1 MLSGAQPPSSSCL
14 NSQVRKPTAL
24 ANVTIDLYKGGGKVA
39 DIAAGTPNNGSYT
52 FQAPGD
58 EVANGGDYKVR
69 ISAST
74 DPSVFGESEYF
85 WVSHA
90 GNLNATSNPPGA
102 AIYWDG
108 RNSGQ
113 TTDAILTLPVGSQT
127 VKYTRN
133 LFRDFET
140 NVNILKDQTIDLYKA
155 LDPDSFFNNFNDNQA
170 PFWTLIA
177 GSADLVAEDGVF
189 KFKSVRGSSE
199 ENVVPYKAGS
209 AKFYGNFTY
218 EVDAERA
225 IGESWHVLG
234 IAIGVEENH
243 YRFIL
248 LDVSPGDQ
256 DFSIW
261 YQRATGG
268 QQGTLTGWTT
278 FSKIHKTGMND
289 LKIIRD
295 GNTLFFYI
303 NEYEVAVHTISYL
316 EDWVEVG
323 LWGYTYSLS
332 NEIHFDNIR
341 MTMNS
346 ASPSPGITNTS
357 RDVSKVTYDNN
368 INPAYPPRQIDKK
381 IK

>member
-1 MLSGAQPPSSSCL
+1 
-14 NSQVRKPTAL
+14 
-24 ANVTIDLYKGGGKVA
+24 VTIDLYKGGGKVA

-155 LDPDSFFNNFNDNQA
+155 WIRTA
-170 PFWTLIA
+170 
-177 GSADLVAEDGVF
+177 
-189 KFKSVRGSSE
+189 SSII
-199 ENVVPYKAGS
+199 S
-209 AKFYGNFTY
+209 
-218 EVDAERA
+218 
-225 IGESWHVLG
+225 
-234 IAIGVEENH
+234 
-243 YRFIL
+243 
-248 LDVSPGDQ
+248 
-256 DFSIW
+256 
-261 YQRATGG
+261 
-268 QQGTLTGWTT
+268 TT
-278 FSKIHKTGMND
+278 TRPHSG
-289 LKIIRD
+289 R
-295 GNTLFFYI
+295 
-303 NEYEVAVHTISYL
+303 S
-316 EDWVEVG
+316 
-323 LWGYTYSLS
+323 
-332 NEIHFDNIR
+332 
-341 MTMNS
+341 
-346 ASPSPGITNTS
+346 
-357 RDVSKVTYDNN
+357 
-368 INPAYPPRQIDKK
+368 
-381 IK
+381 